1 MPPKKK
7 RKVVPAKSPA
17 VSNKGIVAC
26 FLQGSTT
33 LRLAHKPGPEIRF
46 FRAKLE
52 GFYSAQTAQDS
63 LECSTTMR
71 SGFMDC
77 AGARRENRR
86 PLEYQRGQPA
96 GSVWDRTSAPAAPKP
111 AGATVF
117 LWYARTCKGIL
128 LTPCLSYATIRERK
142 LEVKD

>member
-63 LECSTTMR
+63 LECSTTMG

-96 GSVWDRTSAPAAPKP
+96 GSVWVHTGAPAAPGPNLP
-111 AGATVF
+111 APQYDLFCDRYMYRSCT
-117 LWYARTCKGIL
+117 YARALFAVVFSG
-128 LTPCLSYATIRERK
+128 AE
-142 LEVKD
+142 